1 MESLAFLITILL
13 LILLLSGPICLLL
26 TIGTLREFTRG
37 TVFNLG
43 RRVLVSGIG
52 FIGIFMCFFFLT
64 GSVPIFLKFIALL
77 SIAIH
82 AWAIDREY
90 NKIFSSRFRRDPNG
104 PRGQS

>member
-1 MESLAFLITILL
+1 
-13 LILLLSGPICLLL
+13 
-26 TIGTLREFTRG
+26 
-37 TVFNLG
+37 
-43 RRVLVSGIG
+43 
-52 FIGIFMCFFFLT
+52 MCFFFLT

-77 SIAIH
+77 SLAIH